1 MNREENT
8 MTLLETFAQIGGLL
22 SPVLLALI
30 ALIAWLVKKGYE
42 KRIRMEESL
51 REDRME
57 IYYALLEP
65 FIISFTPDAGWR
77 GGGKYKNK
85 SKHQA
90 AEEILLSPEYRRAS
104 FKLSLIGADSV
115 VRAYNELFQY
125 FYTEARNQTGISGSD
140 STAKIM
146 RFFGNFLLEIRKS
159 SGNETTNL
167 DAMEMLEWL
176 ISDAKNLRDSFEK

>member
-1 MNREENT
+1 
-8 MTLLETFAQIGGLL
+8 MTLLEAFAQIGGLL

-30 ALIAWLVKKGYE
+30 ALIAWLVKKEYE
-42 KRIRMEESL
+42 KRIRAEDAL

-77 GGGKYKNK
+77 GVGKHKNK
-85 SKHQA
+85 SKHQV

-104 FKLSLIGADSV
+104 FKLSIIGADSV
-115 VRAYNELFQY
+115 VRAYNNLFQY
-125 FYTEARNQTGISGSD
+125 FYTEAGNRAGISDSV

-146 RFFGNFLLEIRKS
+146 RLFGNFLLEIRKS
-159 SGNETTNL
+159 SGNESTNL
-167 DAMEMLEWL
+167 DALEMLEWL
-176 ISDAKNLRDSFEK
+176 ITDARNLRDSSEK